1 LVLYESFINHIS
13 MKATDLFIKIL
24 ENHWVETIYWV
35 PGEENLDFLN
45 SLKDSKIELILTRNE
60 QTAVFMAATYG
71 RFTGKLGVALAT
83 LGPGATNMV
92 TGVAYATLGWM
103 PVMVITW
110 QKPIKK
116 SKQWQFQI
124 IDVVSMMKPITKYS
138 TSIVS
143 PDRIP
148 YILNNAFRIAEE
160 ERPGAV
166 AIELPEDIAGESVS
180 EEVVITEELKIR
192 RPQIDEKMLE
202 ILKTELEKAKKPIT
216 LIWAW
221 ANRKR
226 ISKYLTKFIEKYNI
240 PFFSSQMWKWVVDE
254 RLSQYIWT
262 AALTSGD
269 YLHDIIDTADLIL
282 SVGYDAIEKPTTVV
296 WTQGTKT
303 IHINFYST
311 EIDPVYAPYLEVVW
325 DIWNTFWQLDE
336 IDVDNS
342 SWDFDEMYKINW
354 ENRKKIEQNI
364 SLEDEHDYMMPRRLS
379 KELRE
384 VLWDDDILTL
394 DNGLY
399 KVWLARNYPAYK
411 PNTILLDNAFATMW
425 AWVASAMEA
434 CRLNPDKQV
443 VSVTWDGGL
452 VMNLWDLE
460 TAVRLW
466 IDLVI
471 VILNNNSYGM
481 IKWKQTWAWFE
492 NYWLDF
498 WNPDFVKLAE
508 SFWAK
513 WYKVENKED
522 FKTTIENA
530 LKEKWIKI
538 IDLDFDYP
546 IDGDIK

>member
-1 LVLYESFINHIS
+1 

-24 ENHWVETIYWV
+24 ENHGVETIYGV

-92 TGVAYATLGWM
+92 TGVAYATLGGM
-103 PVMVITW
+103 PVMVITG

-116 SKQWQFQI
+116 SKQGQFQI

-216 LIWAW
+216 LIGAG

-240 PFFSSQMWKWVVDE
+240 PFFSSQMGKGVVDE
-254 RLSQYIWT
+254 RLSQYIGT

-296 WTQGTKT
+296 GTQGTKT

-311 EIDPVYAPYLEVVW
+311 EIDPVYAPYLEVVG
-325 DIWNTFWQLDE
+325 DIGNTFWQLDE

-342 SWDFDEMYKINW
+342 SWDFDEMYKING

-384 VLWDDDILTL
+384 VLGDDDILTL

-411 PNTILLDNAFATMW
+411 PNTILLDNAFATMG
-425 AWVASAMEA
+425 AGVASAMEA

-443 VSVTWDGGL
+443 VSVTGDGGL
-452 VMNLWDLE
+452 VMNLGDLE
-460 TAVRLW
+460 TAVRLG

-481 IKWKQTWAWFE
+481 IKWKQTGAGFE
-492 NYWLDF
+492 NYGLDF
-498 WNPDFVKLAE
+498 GNPDFVKLAE
-508 SFWAK
+508 SFGAK
-513 WYKVENKED
+513 GYKVENKED

-530 LKEKWIKI
+530 LKEKGIKI

>member
-1 LVLYESFINHIS
+1 
-13 MKATDLFIKIL
+13 MKATDLFIKML

-45 SLKDSKIELILTRNE
+45 SLKDSKIELVLTRNE

-71 RFTGKLGVALAT
+71 RFTWKLGVALAT
-83 LGPGATNMV
+83 LWPWATNMV
-92 TGVAYATLGWM
+92 TGIAYATLWGM
-103 PVMVITW
+103 PVMVITG

-166 AIELPEDIAGESVS
+166 AIELPEDIAGELVS

-192 RPQIDEKMLE
+192 RPQIDEKMLD
-202 ILKTELEKAKKPIT
+202 ILKTELEKARKPII

-226 ISKYLTKFIEKYNI
+226 ISKYLTKFIEKHNI

-269 YLHDIIDTADLIL
+269 YLHDIIDTADLII

-336 IDVDNS
+336 IDIDSS
-342 SWDFDEMYKINW
+342 SWDFDEMYKRNW
-354 ENRKKIEQNI
+354 ENRKIIEKNI
-364 SLEDEHDYMMPRRLS
+364 KLEEEYIYMMPRRLS
-379 KELRE
+379 KELRG
-384 VLWDDDILTL
+384 VLWGDDILAL
-394 DNGLY
+394 DNWLY

-425 AWVASAMEA
+425 AWVSSAMEA
-434 CRLNPDKQV
+434 CRLNPDKKV
-443 VSVTWDGGL
+443 VCVTWDGWL

-471 VILNNNSYGM
+471 VVLNNSSYGM
-481 IKWKQTWAWFE
+481 IKWKQAWAWFDD
-492 NYWLDF
+492 YGLDF
-498 WNPDFVKLAE
+498 WNPNFVKLAE

-513 WYKVENKED
+513 WYKVERKED
-522 FKTTIENA
+522 FKPTIENA
-530 LKEKWIKI
+530 FKERWIKI

-546 IDGDIK
+546 ADGEIK